1 MSAPYLI
8 MGAHGGVGESLARL
22 LATAGKSVVLTAR
35 DVAEVDGLAADLNAP
50 AIACDAMDPASIQA
64 AVAQADAG
72 EGLAGLAYCIGSID
86 LMPLRAATASAFVDS
101 FKLNAVGAALSVQ
114 AAQRS
119 LAKNEG
125 AVVLFSSVAASQGF
139 ANHAVIAAAK
149 GAVEGLTVSLAAEL
163 APKVRVNAIAPS
175 LTRTKLADT
184 LLSSEAMAKA
194 IAGLH
199 PLQRLGEP
207 QDLAA
212 LAAFLLGPQ
221 SGWITGQ
228 IIGVDGGRSA
238 LASKG

>member
-1 MSAPYLI
+1 MRAPYLI
-8 MGAHGGVGESLARL
+8 MGAHGGVGESVARL
-22 LATAGKSVVLTAR
+22 LAADGEPVVLTAR
-35 DVAEVDGLAADLNAP
+35 HVDEIAGLAAELDAR
-50 AIACDAMDPASIQA
+50 AIACDALDPASIRQA
-64 AVAQADAG
+64 IAQADAG

-86 LMPLRAATASAFVDS
+86 LMPLRAATQDAFVDS
-101 FKLNAVGAALSVQ
+101 FRLNAVGAALSVQ
-114 AAQRS
+114 AAHKS
-119 LAKNEG
+119 LVKHQG
-125 AVVLFSSVAASQGF
+125 SVVLFSSVAASQGF

-175 LTRTKLADT
+175 LTRTKLAGP

-194 IAGLH
+194 ITGLH

-207 QDLAA
+207 DDIAA

-221 SGWITGQ
+221 AGWITGQ
-228 IIGVDGGRSA
+228 VIGVDGGRSA

>member
-1 MSAPYLI
+1 MSAPFLI

-22 LATAGKSVVLTAR
+22 LAADGKPVAVTAR
-35 DVAEVDGLAADLNAP
+35 NVAEIDGLAADLNAK
-50 AIACDAMDPASIQA
+50 AIACDAMDPVSIQD
-64 AVAQADAG
+64 AVAQADEG
-72 EGLAGLAYCIGSID
+72 DGLAGLAYCIGSID
-86 LMPLRAATASAFVDS
+86 LMPLRAASQSAFVES
-101 FKLNAVGAALSVQ
+101 FRLNALGAALSVQ
-114 AAQRS
+114 AAQKA
-119 LAKNEG
+119 LAKQQG
-125 AVVLFSSVAASQGF
+125 AVVLFSSVAASRGF

-207 QDLAA
+207 DDVAA